1 MQRRMGYYTHSLF
14 CYGGFMTNYYSGFQP
29 YNPYNS
35 MMPAAPVNSGGM
47 QISYTNG
54 WVGAKGY
61 SIPRNTTILLMDSD
75 APQFFIKQ
83 SDQNGMCTIKGYR
96 FEEITEAAPT
106 QAMEEYVTKAE
117 LKQVVEELMSS
128 IAAKTSPAQSLL

>member
-1 MQRRMGYYTHSLF
+1 
-14 CYGGFMTNYYSGFQP
+14 MTNYYSGFQP
-29 YNPYNS
+29 YNPYTNI
-35 MMPAAPVNSGGM
+35 MPAPQNSGGM

-54 WVGAKGY
+54 WIGAKGY

-96 FEEITEAAPT
+96 FEEITETAPT
-106 QAMEEYVTKAE
+106 AAMDDYVTKAE
-117 LKQVVEELMSS
+117 LSRVIEELMSS
-128 IAAKTSPAQSLL
+128 IAAKPKSTENLL